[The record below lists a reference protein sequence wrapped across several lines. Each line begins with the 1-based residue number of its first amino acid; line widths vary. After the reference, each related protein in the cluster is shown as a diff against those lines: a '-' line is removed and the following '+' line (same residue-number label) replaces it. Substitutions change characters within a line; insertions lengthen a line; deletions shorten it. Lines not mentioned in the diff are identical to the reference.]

1 VHLCYL
7 QSDLCAGGMDMM
19 TLAQI
24 KAAEARRRLKLLGT
38 TGEDTRG
45 VLLGVRARQV
55 GIPVAVLRQWH
66 ACYLRGGLDTLIPT
80 EWPDLPESTWALIEG
95 RYAALGE
102 LAEAETITVE
112 DIHRLSERAGWTIRQ
127 TRRWL
132 RRYRLGGMVGLA
144 PAPRTAQPR
153 VLPDLGTL
161 TEAQRD
167 ELFRRRALLGKLA
180 EQEHV
185 SNAVLAKR
193 AEAVGVSLRT
203 LRDYHTRLRRDG
215 LAALAPCGRQDKG
228 KHHGVSAQMVQ
239 VIESLRLTHRDATMR
254 FVYELACQHAA
265 STGETAP
272 SLGQIRSIC
281 AQIPA
286 PVRLLADGRE
296 EEFRNRYRLTYPI
309 AHDPHRIVW
318 QIDHKAPVHVLVRDL
333 RAPSHR
339 AASGEVRPYL
349 TLVIDSA
356 SRLVMAG
363 LFSYDPPD
371 RFMVAA
377 AIRTGM
383 LTTEHKLFGGVPDEI
398 WVDNGKDLIADHVQQ
413 LAAGLGS
420 TLSPGPPHYPELRG
434 IVERFHETLDTRL
447 WATLP
452 GYVGANVVERNPKAK
467 AELSLSEL
475 DQRFRT
481 FVERYHQEVHSTTG
495 QAPLQFWQEHA
506 TQIPVNE
513 RLLDVLLKEAAQRR
527 VLKEGIKYSGRIYWH
542 ADLATLV
549 GEDILVR
556 AAPSYMAPDELE
568 VYFEEQWRCTAF
580 ALDSAKG
587 HALPRSIVTEAQ
599 RHQRADA
606 RRRIAK
612 AQDVVQEVMREVLS
626 SQSPPHPPRRR
637 AALTPDLPAPLS
649 LPARPPDLFDFLV
662 AEQSR
667 KDPSYDS

>member
-1 VHLCYL
+1 MMNLAEL
-7 QSDLCAGGMDMM
+7 QE
-19 TLAQI
+19 
-24 KAAEARRRLKLLGT
+24 AEAYRRLKLLGT
-38 TGEDTRG
+38 TIEDESLAELRK
-45 VLLGVRARQV
+45 RSRQV
-55 GIPVAVLRQWH
+55 DIPVAVLRQWH
-66 ACYLRGGLDTLIPT
+66 ASYLHRGFDAL
-80 EWPDLPESTWALIEG
+80 LPSWSDISEPAWALIEQ
-95 RYAALGE
+95 RYAALGA
-102 LAEAETITVE
+102 LAEAETLSRE
-112 DIHRLSERAGWTIRQ
+112 DMCALATRQKWTMRQ
-127 TRRWL
+127 AQRWL
-132 RRYRLGGMVGLA
+132 TRYRVGGMGGLA
-144 PAPRTAQPR
+144 PSSRPARSRT
-153 VLPDLGTL
+153 LPDLGTL
-161 TEAQRD
+161 SETQQD
-167 ELFRRRALLGKLA
+167 ELFRRRALLGELA

-185 SNAVLAKR
+185 SNALLTKR

-203 LRDYHTRLRRDG
+203 LRDYHTRFRRDG
-215 LAALAPCGRQDKG
+215 LVGLVPCSRRDKG
-228 KHHGVSAQMVQ
+228 TCHLLSSQMVQ
-239 VIESLRLTHRDATMR
+239 FIESLRLTHRDATVR
-254 FVYELACQHAA
+254 FVYEQACQHAA
-265 STGETAP
+265 TTGERAP
-272 SLGQIRSIC
+272 GLWQVRSIC

-296 EEFRNRYRLTYPI
+296 DEFRNRYRLTYPI

-318 QIDHKAPVHVLVRDL
+318 QIDHKAPLHVLVRDL

-339 AASGEVRPYL
+339 SPKGEVRPYL

-377 AIRTGM
+377 AIRAGM
-383 LTTEHKLFGGVPDEI
+383 LTAQHKPFGGVPDEI
-398 WVDNGKDLIADHVQQ
+398 WVDNGKDLIANHVHQ
-413 LAAGLGS
+413 LVQGLGS
-420 TLSPGPPHYPELRG
+420 TLEPGPPHYPELRG

-481 FVERYHQEVHSTTG
+481 FLDRYHQEVHSATG
-495 QAPLQFWQEHA
+495 QTPLQFWQEHA

-513 RLLDVLLKEAAQRR
+513 RLLDVLLKEAARRR
-527 VLKEGIKYSGRIYWH
+527 VVKEGIKYGGRIYWH

-549 GEDILVR
+549 GEDVLVR

-568 VYFEEQWRCTAF
+568 VYFEEQWRCTAL

-587 HALPRSIVTEAQ
+587 QALPRSVVTGAQ
-599 RHQRADA
+599 HHQRAEA

-612 AQDVVQEVMREVLS
+612 AQETVQKAVKEVPS
-626 SQSPPHPPRRR
+626 SQPEHRPPRRR
-637 AALTPDLPAPLS
+637 AAPTSDLSAPPS

-662 AEQSR
+662 AQQMR
-667 KDPSYDS
+667 KDPAHDS